1 MTLVLGIP
9 ATVLNLIQ
17 AGVLER
23 AFHDG
28 LFPELKFRSEAMME
42 EWPQHAGNEMYMSRP
57 GLIPVNTT
65 PLAPGQD
72 PDPQTVA
79 WEQWK
84 AELARWGNSVDTHAP
99 TSATASA
106 NLFLRNIHQLGLNAG
121 QTLNRLPRNSLFQAY
136 LSGHTTLIDAAG
148 AGDTQ
153 VHVSAINGFEDVILL
168 GTNVKPEPVGI
179 TRALPITITTV
190 GGPAANTVI
199 GVIPDSMLDP
209 KGPGRL
215 ILGAAVGGGGA
226 LARSPVISSQAPRII
241 RAGGGASV
249 DAIGAADS
257 FVIQHGIV
265 AANMLRN
272 ANVPPHED
280 GFYHCHIGPLTNA
293 QAFSDVPFQRLFT
306 SLPNSDEIRMGVL
319 GVIGN
324 VKYIINSEI
333 PQLSNTGAR
342 TATSANARYAKDIG
356 SEIVN
361 DTGIEI
367 GRTIITGKGAIYEK
381 WLNEDAYVTEAGVT
395 GKIGEF
401 DIVNN
406 GMNIPVDRVKL
417 IMRAPVNRMQDMVA
431 TSWSCSTSFP
441 IPSDITGPSG
451 PERFKRAIV
460 VEHAL

>member
-28 LFPELKFRSEAMME
+28 LFPELKFRAEAMME
-42 EWPQHAGNEMYMSRP
+42 EWPEHAGNEMYMSRP

-65 PLAPGQD
+65 PLQPGVD
-72 PDPQTVA
+72 PTPQVVA

-84 AELARWGNSVDTHAP
+84 AELARWGNSIDTHAP

-121 QTLNRLPRNSLFQAY
+121 QTLNRLPRNTLFQAY
-136 LSGHTTLIDAAG
+136 LSGHTVLIDAAL
-148 AGDTQ
+148 AADTQ
-153 VHVSAINGFEDVILL
+153 IHVAALNGFTDVILL
-168 GTNVKPEPVGI
+168 GTNVRPEPVSI
-179 TRALPITITTV
+179 TRALPITITTA
-190 GGPAANTVI
+190 GGPVANTVI
-199 GVIPDSMLDP
+199 GAIPDNAADP
-209 KGPGRL
+209 KGPGIL
-215 ILGAAVGGGGA
+215 LLGAAVGGGGA
-226 LARSPVISSQAPRII
+226 AARAPVVSSQAPRII
-241 RAGGGASV
+241 RAGGGLSV
-249 DAIGAADS
+249 DALGAADS
-257 FVIQHGIV
+257 FVMQHAIV

-272 ANVPPHED
+272 ANVPTHED
-280 GFYHCHIGPLTNA
+280 GFYHAHIGPLTNA
-293 QAFSDVPFQRLFT
+293 QAFSDTPFQRLFT

-324 VKYIINSEI
+324 VKFIINSEI
-333 PQLSNTGAR
+333 PQLNNTGAR
-342 TATSANARYAKDIG
+342 VTTGTNAQYATDIG
-356 SEIVN
+356 AEIVN
-361 DTGIEI
+361 DTGIEV
-367 GRTIITGKGAIYEK
+367 GRTIVTGKGTIYEK

-406 GMNIPVDRVKL
+406 GMSIPVERVKL

-431 TSWSCSTSFP
+431 CSWSCSTSFP
-441 IPSDITGPSG
+441 VPSDITGPSG
-451 PERFKRAIV
+451 PERYKRAIV
-460 VEHAL
+460 IEHAL